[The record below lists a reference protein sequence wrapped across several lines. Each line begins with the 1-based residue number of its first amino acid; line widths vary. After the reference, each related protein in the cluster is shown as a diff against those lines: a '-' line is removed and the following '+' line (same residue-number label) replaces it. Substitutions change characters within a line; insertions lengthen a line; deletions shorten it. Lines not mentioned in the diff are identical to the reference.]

1 MSEHTTQAA
10 DFAQLDYDCRGAG
23 SPLLFLHGLTFD
35 RSTWEPI
42 VDQLAGRFTCVAV
55 DLPGHGGSR
64 GSARDLDE
72 VAHSIHHLLDELR
85 IEPPIVVGHSM
96 GAALAGIYAGHH
108 PVTGLVLVDQA
119 PYIRPFAA
127 MVHQLEPALRSDNFR
142 AAFEPIRQSIGVEL
156 LPEPERTSILAGQR
170 IDQDLVLGYW
180 DQLLRVTPD
189 ELQARADRGLD
200 ATSVPVLAV
209 FGQTIDSPTREH
221 FSATSRRRRSRN
233 GPASGTWFTSW
244 NRSALPAGSRSSPTS
259 APPPHSDT
267 PNDGRRP
274 EHPRDVRGQLPAA
287 DPTVGPRFR
296 TPLPAPSRCCT
307 GGCRARARRPAA
319 DAVEVRDHQQ
329 RRRTTV
335 ARCGRSPEAR
345 RA

>member
-1 MSEHTTQAA
+1 VTSRLGRIGSLRTNGIAPCPLWRRMNLCSGPSVASVTGYPCGHRHGTHSYRSERWRWDLNPRMSCPITR
-10 DFAQLDYDCRGAG
+10 FRG
-23 SPLLFLHGLTFD
+23 L
-35 RSTWEPI
+35 RSTVRQGFTPSATCSSSQP
-42 VDQLAGRFTCVAV
+42 VD
-55 DLPGHGGSR
+55 GGGQCRTGVNETSR
-64 GSARDLDE
+64 
-72 VAHSIHHLLDELR
+72 
-85 IEPPIVVGHSM
+85 
-96 GAALAGIYAGHH
+96 
-108 PVTGLVLVDQA
+108 
-119 PYIRPFAA
+119 
-127 MVHQLEPALRSDNFR
+127 PAN
-142 AAFEPIRQSIGVEL
+142 
-156 LPEPERTSILAGQR
+156 T
-170 IDQDLVLGYW
+170 
-180 DQLLRVTPD
+180 
-189 ELQARADRGLD
+189 
-200 ATSVPVLAV
+200 
-209 FGQTIDSPTREH
+209 

-274 EHPRDVRGQLPAA
+274 AHPRDVRGQLPAA